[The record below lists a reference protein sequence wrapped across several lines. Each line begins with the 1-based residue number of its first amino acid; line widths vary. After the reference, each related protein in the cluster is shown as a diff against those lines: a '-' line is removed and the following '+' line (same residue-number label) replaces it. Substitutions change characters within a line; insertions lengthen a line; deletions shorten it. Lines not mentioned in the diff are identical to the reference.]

1 MLLLSRVCEFK
12 ERAVNSGEFEERM
25 PTEDEFADYFRSLRL
40 EKKLSSSTMWTTY
53 SIVNAVVKG
62 KYGKRLQNYPR
73 MTTLLKSFNTDT
85 KKKVAV
91 VEFESL
97 GRLWPAKNYLLHTG
111 LSERSISS
119 NDIMLDL

>member
-1 MLLLSRVCEFK
+1 
-12 ERAVNSGEFEERM
+12 
-25 PTEDEFADYFRSLRL
+25 
-40 EKKLSSSTMWTTY
+40 MWTTY

-62 KYGKRLQNYPR
+62 KYGKRLQKYPR
-73 MTTLLKSFNTDT
+73 LTTLLKSFNTDT

-111 LSERSISS
+111 LLERSISS
-119 NDIMLDL
+119 INIVRFIEISLSLNGTC